1 MKIGIEFIPT
11 NERSFSRWGR
21 DMFAKLKAFGYDSVD
36 YGMCD
41 TDTWIF
47 NFPIEEAEA
56 KLLEHKRLADEA
68 GITINQVHGPWNP
81 NYDTTPEGRAE
92 RMEKMQ
98 KSIRFTALLGCKY
111 WVIHPIIPVDWRDKT
126 VGGVQETW
134 DVNVEFM
141 TKLLKTA
148 KEYDVII
155 CLENLPFTEF
165 SIARPEET
173 LKLINEINDDHFK
186 MCLDTGHVLAFEDLD
201 LAEVVKSLGDTI
213 KVFHIH
219 DNRRGEGDLHL
230 FPYMGHL
237 DWKGFAKAVKEINFT
252 GVFSLETVPS
262 DKLSDKLFE
271 DMSIIL
277 ANIAKEI
284 IKESEM

>member
-1 MKIGIEFIPT
+1 MKIGIEFNPT
-11 NERSFSRWGR
+11 NERSFPRWGR
-21 DMFAKLKAFGYDSVD
+21 DMFTKLKACGYDSVD

-41 TDTWIF
+41 TDTWLF
-47 NFPIEEAEA
+47 NLPWEEAKA
-56 KLLEHKRLADEA
+56 GILEHKRLADEA
-68 GITINQVHGPWNP
+68 GIIINQVHGPWNP
-81 NYDTTPEGRAE
+81 NYDLTPEGRAE

-98 KSIRFTALLGCKY
+98 KSIRLTALLGCKN

-134 DVNVEFM
+134 DVNVKFM
-141 TKLLKTA
+141 KELLKTA
-148 KEYDVII
+148 KEYDVTI

-173 LKLINEINDDHFK
+173 LRLINEINDDHFK
-186 MCLDTGHVLAFEDLD
+186 MCLDTGHVLAFKDLD

-219 DNRRGEGDLHL
+219 DNRRGEGELHL
-230 FPYMGHL
+230 FPYMGHI
-237 DWKGFAKAVKEINFT
+237 DWKGFAEAVKQIGFT

-262 DKLSDKLFE
+262 HELSDGLFE
-271 DMSIIL
+271 EMSIIL
-277 ANIAKEI
+277 AKIAKEI
-284 IKESEM
+284 VDESRL

>member
-1 MKIGIEFIPT
+1 MKIGIEFNPT
-11 NERSFSRWGR
+11 NEKLFARWGN
-21 DMFAKLKAFGYDSVD
+21 DMFVKLRKCGYDSVD
-36 YGMCD
+36 YQMCD

-47 NFPIEEAEA
+47 NLPIEEAEE

-141 TKLLKTA
+141 TELLKTA
-148 KEYDVII
+148 KEYDVTI

-173 LKLINEINDDHFK
+173 LKLIEEINDDHFK
-186 MCLDTGHVLAFEDLD
+186 MCLDTGHVMAFQDLD
-201 LAEVVKSLGDTI
+201 LADVVRQLGERI
-213 KVFHIH
+213 RVFHIH

-230 FPYMGHL
+230 FPYMGHI
-237 DWKGFAKAVKEINFT
+237 DWKSFIKAVKEINFT
-252 GVFSLETVPS
+252 GAFSLETVPS
-262 DKLSDKLFE
+262 HKLSDKTFE
-271 DMSIIL
+271 EMTITL

-284 IKESEM
+284 INS